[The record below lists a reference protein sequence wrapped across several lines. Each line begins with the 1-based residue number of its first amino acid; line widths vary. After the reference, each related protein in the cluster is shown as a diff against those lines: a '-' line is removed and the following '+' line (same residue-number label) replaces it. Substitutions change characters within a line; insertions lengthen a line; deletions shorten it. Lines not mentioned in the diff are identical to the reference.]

1 MRFLFKIIMVL
12 FFSFVVYIP
21 VTFAQ
26 DQSMTSGQMNSW
38 IQEALHYGFD
48 MHTTD
53 YTKYM
58 STDYVE
64 HIDGK
69 VFNFTQWLHH
79 MNGLKGIMK
88 SYTLTFDEIVA
99 EKDQIATSYVV
110 HATKKDGN
118 TLDIRIIAIFKIKDG
133 KMIYCDELTHV
144 INGLPSDQEIGSR
157 D

>member
-1 MRFLFKIIMVL
+1 MKVLLKILFLFSI
-12 FFSFVVYIP
+12 SFISYQGY
-21 VTFAQ
+21 AQ
-26 DQSMTSGQMNSW
+26 NQSMTPKQMHRW

-48 MHTTD
+48 MKTRD

-58 STDYVE
+58 SPNYIE

-69 VFNFTQWLHH
+69 VFNFKQWLHH
-79 MNGLKGIMK
+79 MNGLKHLMR

-99 EKDQIATSYVV
+99 EKNQVATSYVV
-110 HATKKDGN
+110 HATKKDG
-118 TLDIRIIAIFKIKDG
+118 TKLDIRIIAIFKIKNG

-144 INGLPSDQEIGSR
+144 LRGSQADREIGSR

>member
-1 MRFLFKIIMVL
+1 MKFSLQIFLIMFATL
-12 FFSFVVYIP
+12 FLQSSP
-21 VTFAQ
+21 AFAKN
-26 DQSMTSGQMNSW
+26 QSMTPAQMHTW
-38 IQEALHYGFD
+38 IQQALHYGFN
-48 MHTTD
+48 MQTTD

-69 VFNFTQWLHH
+69 VFNFKQWLHH
-79 MNGLKGIMK
+79 MNGLKGLMK

-99 EKDQIATSYVV
+99 EKNQLAASYVV
-110 HATKKDGN
+110 HATKKDGSK
-118 TLDIRIIAIFKIKDG
+118 LDIRIIAIFKIKNG

-144 INGLPSDQEIGSR
+144 INGAPSDKNIGSR

>member
-1 MRFLFKIIMVL
+1 MRFSFKIFLSIFAIL
-12 FFSFVVYIP
+12 CFQFSP
-21 VTFAQ
+21 TFAQ
-26 DQSMTSGQMNSW
+26 NQSMTPDQMHLW

-48 MHTTD
+48 MKTTD

-69 VFNFTQWLHH
+69 VFNFKQWLHH
-79 MNGLKGIMK
+79 MNGLKDLMQ

-99 EKDQIATSYVV
+99 EGEQIATSYVV
-110 HATKKDGN
+110 HATKKDGSK
-118 TLDIRIIAIFKIKDG
+118 LDIRIIAIFKIKDG
-133 KMIYCDELTHV
+133 KIIYCDELTHV
-144 INGLPSDQEIGSR
+144 INGNQGDKEIGSR